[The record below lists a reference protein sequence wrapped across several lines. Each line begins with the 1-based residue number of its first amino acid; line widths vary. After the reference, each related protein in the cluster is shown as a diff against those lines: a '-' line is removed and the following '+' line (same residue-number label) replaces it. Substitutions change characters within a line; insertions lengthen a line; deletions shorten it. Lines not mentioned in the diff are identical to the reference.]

1 MSPAAPGGLDATA
14 MLRLAGALLG
24 LVVGQIGLKMAM
36 HPRPDWSRLKQAAL
50 FALAIGAMTAW
61 FFLWMGLLGDHE
73 LSFIYPFEAV
83 GSAILSIAAIVV
95 LRERMTWRLAVG
107 IALITGGVF
116 LVSLS

>member
-1 MSPAAPGGLDATA
+1 MSGEV
-14 MLRLAGALLG
+14 MLRLAGALVG
-24 LVVGQIGLKMAM
+24 LVVGQIGLKIAM
-36 HPRPDWSRLKQAAL
+36 HPRPGTPLWQRVGL

-83 GSAILSIAAIVV
+83 GSAVLSLAAVV
-95 LRERMTWRLAVG
+95 ILRERMTWRLAIG

-116 LVSLS
+116 LVSLT

>member
-1 MSPAAPGGLDATA
+1 MSLSVA
-14 MLRLAGALLG
+14 LRLGGALLG
-24 LVVGQIGLKMAM
+24 LVLGQLGLKLAM
-36 HPRPDWSRLKQAAL
+36 HPEPGAHRFRQVVL

-73 LSFIYPFEAV
+73 LSYIYPFEAV
-83 GSAILSIAAIVV
+83 GSAVLSVAAIVV
-95 LRERMTWRLAVG
+95 LRERMTWRLAIG